1 MEKTFSNHEVTH
13 GDRVKFW
20 TNYNKALLDRISE
33 IKSEQ
38 EPKIKKNDD
47 KRKWRIHKTQIH
59 KSWKGILD
67 SWRTREMEYSP
78 WPKK

>member
-1 MEKTFSNHEVTH
+1 MEKTFSNHGVTH

-38 EPKIKKNDD
+38 EPKIEKNDD
-47 KRKWRIHKTQIH
+47 KRK
-59 KSWKGILD
+59 
-67 SWRTREMEYSP
+67 
-78 WPKK
+78 